1 MRRTSVEWKEF
12 LKNVCQRILGLR
24 NNAEYEKCLDCECYF
39 GLLFYLNKE
48 LIMVDDASSKKM
60 FKKIIPKATKEEEA
74 QMHAC
79 LGCNPCLP
87 AEWTTEVIEKLE
99 S

>member
-1 MRRTSVEWKEF
+1 MRRTSVEWNKF
-12 LKNVCQRILGLR
+12 LKDVCQRILELR
-24 NNAEYEKCLDCECYF
+24 SSAEYEKCLDCECYF

-48 LIMVDDASSKKM
+48 LIIVDDTSSNKM
-60 FKKIIPKATKEEEA
+60 FKKILPKAFKEEEA
-74 QMHAC
+74 QIHAC
-79 LGCNPCLP
+79 LGCDPCPP

>member
-1 MRRTSVEWKEF
+1 MRRTSTEWKSY
-12 LKNVCQRILGLR
+12 LKEVCQRILELR
-24 NNAEYEKCLDCECYF
+24 RNAEYEKCLDCECYF

-48 LIMVDDASSKKM
+48 LIIVDDVSSKRL
-60 FKKIIPKATKEEEA
+60 FKKILPKAKKEEEA

-79 LGCNPCLP
+79 LGCDPCPP
-87 AEWTTEVIEKLE
+87 AKWTTEVIEKFE

>member
-48 LIMVDDASSKKM
+48 LIMVDDASSTKM

>member
-1 MRRTSVEWKEF
+1 MRRTSVEWNEF

-79 LGCNPCLP
+79 LGCNPCPP

>member
-1 MRRTSVEWKEF
+1 MRRTSAEWKSY
-12 LKNVCQRILGLR
+12 LKEVCQRILMLR
-24 NNAEYEKCLDCECYF
+24 SSDEYEKCLDCECYF

-48 LIMVDDASSKKM
+48 LIMVDDASSKRM
-60 FKKIIPKATKEEEA
+60 FKKILPKAAKEEEA

-79 LGCNPCLP
+79 LGCNPCPP